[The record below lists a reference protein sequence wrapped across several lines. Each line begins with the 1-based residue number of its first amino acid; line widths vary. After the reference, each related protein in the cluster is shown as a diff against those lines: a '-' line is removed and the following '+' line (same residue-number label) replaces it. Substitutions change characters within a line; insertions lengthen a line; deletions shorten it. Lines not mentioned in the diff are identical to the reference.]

1 MGNSAAARPPKL
13 RGKRTCC
20 SYGAGKTAQWAL
32 CFLNQQKDLSLDPQD
47 PYKKLGTRAYDDQ
60 SSDEGVDTGGP
71 PGLLASQCSQ
81 LLTLKYFVPNK
92 PTNKSKEALKNIQ
105 NRTLL
110 SRSTCIGICICTCM
124 WTHTNAQKCSL
135 KLLFS
140 HAS

>member
-1 MGNSAAARPPKL
+1 MH
-13 RGKRTCC
+13 
-20 SYGAGKTAQWAL
+20 
-32 CFLNQQKDLSLDPQD
+32 KDLVRESQKRQHMSIIPV
-47 PYKKLGTRAYDDQ
+47 
-60 SSDEGVDTGGP
+60 SGGREQEP
-71 PGLLASQCSQ
+71 KGSLASQCSQ

-140 HAS
+140 HASQHSEEVCLQIRKREYLLLFPITETVEGKKIVNCMIPKVE